1 MGGGGYRIFW
11 CDIAII
17 NHIVLEKKMD
27 MVITLKSVV
36 SRLCNKG
43 ASCGS
48 MLCSLTEGRSA
59 HFQ

>member
-1 MGGGGYRIFW
+1 MQLLLKLALPR
-11 CDIAII
+11 A
-17 NHIVLEKKMD
+17 NR
-27 MVITLKSVV
+27 VITLKSLV